1 MGKPE
6 NFGFV
11 TPVTENR
18 PLPVLKMFDMGL
30 AWVLEGPTTDATARE
45 VYSIPKAGTEIY
57 MAPEVWDGR
66 AGPPSD
72 IWSAGLISYLL
83 LSMQLPFGL
92 LQSRDRRRTVEES
105 KLAFTSRWTNISPS
119 AMKLVTSM
127 LDKEAY
133 RRTTTASVLADP
145 WLRQPGTAEGAD
157 DCCPLQT
164 K

>member
-1 MGKPE
+1 MG
-6 NFGFV
+6 
-11 TPVTENR
+11 
-18 PLPVLKMFDMGL
+18 
-30 AWVLEGPTTDATARE
+30 
-45 VYSIPKAGTEIY
+45 
-57 MAPEVWDGR
+57 WDGR

-145 WLRQPGTAEGAD
+145 LLRQPGTAEGVD

-164 K
+164 KQRREGEQTEVETLEAVLCMSKNYGTGGGLAMPVRSSS